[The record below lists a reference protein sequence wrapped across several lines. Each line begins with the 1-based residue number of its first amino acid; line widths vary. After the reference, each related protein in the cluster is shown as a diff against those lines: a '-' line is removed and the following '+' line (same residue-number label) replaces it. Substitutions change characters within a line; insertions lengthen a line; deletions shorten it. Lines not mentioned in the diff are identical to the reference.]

1 MDPDSTSKGGEFTR
15 GIKILYHFSLLPG
28 LSNMS
33 FLFPAEMKK
42 ILSGDPGGQTVKVF
56 SLITINS
63 VLFYL
68 LAYITIFLVTRLMT
82 AFSASAFNI
91 SSVIYYFDMD
101 FLTNGHEWSRDAV
114 TVVFSTGP
122 VVSLVLGLAFIVLYG
137 EMVELAGIA
146 GVFMVWLIILCLVN
160 FTGELITGAIL
171 NRGFGYAMM
180 YWYIMDT
187 GRVVLTLIF
196 SLALILAGREL
207 ARFLLCSGNVYFN
220 DLTGKVKLK
229 FALCQF
235 ILPFMIAAVIL
246 QICELPHFSFCQ
258 CAVRCAPVL
267 ILLPLISCCPS
278 VPDLYFDD
286 DHRKPVLSK
295 SLLVITLLA
304 LLVYRVV
311 FGFGIRVA

>member
-1 MDPDSTSKGGEFTR
+1 
-15 GIKILYHFSLLPG
+15 
-28 LSNMS
+28 
-33 FLFPAEMKK
+33 MKK
-42 ILSGDPGGQTVKVF
+42 SVAPGNAGKQTVNVF

-68 LAYITIFLVTRLMT
+68 LAYIAIFLVTRLTT
-82 AFSASAFNI
+82 AFSASVFNI
-91 SSVIYYFDMD
+91 SSVIYYFDMN
-101 FLTNGHEWSRDAV
+101 FLLNGHGWSRDAV

-122 VVSLVLGLAFIVLYG
+122 VVSLILGLGFIILYG
-137 EMVELAGIA
+137 EVVELAGMA
-146 GVFMVWLIILCLVN
+146 GVFVVWLIILCLVN

-180 YWYIMDT
+180 YLYIMDT
-187 GRVVLTLIF
+187 GRVLLTLF
-196 SLALILAGREL
+196 FTLALIVTGREL

-220 DLTGKVKLK
+220 NLKGKVKLK

-235 ILPFMIAAVIL
+235 VLPFMIAALIL
-246 QICELPHFSFCQ
+246 QICELPHFSFYQ
-258 CAVRCAPVL
+258 CAVRCTPFL
-267 ILLPLISCCPS
+267 ILVPLLSFCPS
-278 VPDLYFDD
+278 VPDLYFDE
-286 DHRKPVLSK
+286 DHREPVLSK